1 MENLNINVITFG
13 VFFLVL
19 LLTGG
24 VLLVM
29 NLMSSPEKQT
39 KRRISRFRQ
48 RFAPTKASRGD
59 ASRSILLEQK
69 STALEELIRGLIPR
83 PALLRERFKKT
94 GRDISLTQYMAAN
107 VLITL
112 IGTLVFLVMFSMP
125 AALSILL
132 GLLMGIALPHVA
144 VTRMIKD
151 RLKKFTELFPESIDL
166 IVRGLKSGLPITES
180 IANVGREIGDPVGI
194 EFRTVADNIRIGKTL
209 DEALWSTAKRL
220 DTPDFKFFVISIA
233 VQQETG
239 GNLAESLGNLGDILR
254 KRQQMKLK
262 IKAMSSEGKA
272 SAMIVGALP
281 FIMFGMLLFINY
293 DYASILF
300 TDTRAIM
307 VALGGLTWMSLGIF
321 IMSRMINFEI

>member
-29 NLMSSPEKQT
+29 NLMSSPQKQM

-48 RFAPTKASRGD
+48 RFAPSKASRGD
-59 ASRSILLEQK
+59 ASRSILLEQNT
-69 STALEELIRGLIPR
+69 SAMEELIRGLIPK
-83 PALLRERFKKT
+83 PALLRERFSKT
-94 GRDISLTQYMAAN
+94 GRSITLTQYAAAN
-107 VLITL
+107 GIIAVL
-112 IGTLVFLVMFSMP
+112 GCLVFLVLFSMP
-125 AALSILL
+125 FALSVLL
-132 GLLMGIALPHVA
+132 GLLIGIVVPHIA
-144 VTRMIKD
+144 VSRMIKD

-166 IVRGLKSGLPITES
+166 IVRGLRSGLPVTES
-180 IANVGREIGDPVGI
+180 ISNVGREIGDPVGV
-194 EFRTVADNIRIGKTL
+194 EFRTVADNVRIGKTL
-209 DEALWSTAKRL
+209 DEALWAAAKRL
-220 DTPDFKFFVISIA
+220 DTPDFKFFVISLA

-239 GNLAESLGNLGDILR
+239 GNLAETLGNLGDILR
-254 KRQQMKLK
+254 KRHQMKLK

-293 DYASILF
+293 DYASILY
-300 TDTRAIM
+300 TDPRAIM
-307 VALGGLTWMSLGIF
+307 VALGGLTWMSLGVF